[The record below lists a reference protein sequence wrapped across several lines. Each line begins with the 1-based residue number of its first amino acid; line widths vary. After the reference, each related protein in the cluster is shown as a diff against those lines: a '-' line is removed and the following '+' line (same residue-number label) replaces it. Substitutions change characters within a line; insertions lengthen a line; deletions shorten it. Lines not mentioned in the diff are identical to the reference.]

1 MKKIIFSIVWII
13 TIAYSSI
20 WTYEHPEKI
29 EKIKDLYKKDK
40 KPVIN
45 ILEKKNEVKVT
56 ANSFTVNFSNIL
68 EINKKMK
75 TAFVVYPK
83 TIKEFNPSNLTI
95 YTQSG
100 YVWNNSKVKKINLPS
115 YFTLQ
120 RNGGVKTIISLDKN
134 YFALMSG
141 NKNDCYFAS
150 IISLK
155 NGKEIFRT
163 KCLPEKGKNNDF
175 NGIGS
180 SNIHLNDSIFFSLGT
195 PEKHISKN
203 SPLAQ
208 SNDSMFGKILELKKE
223 DLRNIINDK
232 TNILKI
238 TPFSKGHR
246 VPQGLTH
253 LNNKIFS
260 TEHGPKGGDELN
272 LIIKGKNY
280 GWPTVSYGTN
290 YLKSNG
296 GGGKAIS
303 VNHEIKNFEEPLFSF
318 IPSVGISALNNCP
331 TALKNYYKKNCLLG
345 LSLYGNNLRKGN
357 SLIVFLL
364 DDNLNRVIAVEKIL
378 LNGLVLRHFVTDEKN
393 ILYEDKKGQIY
404 ISTDK
409 NGIYKIKFSD
419 FR

>member
-13 TIAYSSI
+13 TIAHSSI

-120 RNGGVKTIISLDKN
+120 RNGGVKTIINLDKN

-155 NGKEIFRT
+155 NGMS
-163 KCLPEKGKNNDF
+163 
-175 NGIGS
+175 IG
-180 SNIHLNDSIFFSLGT
+180 NW
-195 PEKHISKN
+195 K
-203 SPLAQ
+203 
-208 SNDSMFGKILELKKE
+208 
-223 DLRNIINDK
+223 
-232 TNILKI
+232 
-238 TPFSKGHR
+238 
-246 VPQGLTH
+246 
-253 LNNKIFS
+253 
-260 TEHGPKGGDELN
+260 
-272 LIIKGKNY
+272 
-280 GWPTVSYGTN
+280 
-290 YLKSNG
+290 
-296 GGGKAIS
+296 
-303 VNHEIKNFEEPLFSF
+303 VN
-318 IPSVGISALNNCP
+318 
-331 TALKNYYKKNCLLG
+331 
-345 LSLYGNNLRKGN
+345 
-357 SLIVFLL
+357 
-364 DDNLNRVIAVEKIL
+364 
-378 LNGLVLRHFVTDEKN
+378 
-393 ILYEDKKGQIY
+393 Q
-404 ISTDK
+404 
-409 NGIYKIKFSD
+409 
-419 FR
+419 